1 MSTPRER
8 PEDPESKQRRRLFV
22 WLVAS
27 LALSMGI
34 VLAVGI
40 WLGRTPFHHPSRDLG
55 PAPVELVR
63 ASELRPVDAGVPRDA
78 GAEAGDV
85 FIRGRAPGPAW
96 SARTRNYLLVGV
108 DRKPWGRGGAL
119 ADTLIVV
126 AVDRASGHVGLVSV
140 PRDYYL
146 ELAPGVFGRI
156 NGAMNFASQS
166 HLDRLDFLGEKVGG
180 LLGLEIDHVVVV
192 DLTVLEHTI
201 DSVEGV
207 EVLVPCPIRDNF
219 VDPRT
224 PSGRRMLDVQA
235 GTVHMDGV
243 TAAMYARSR
252 HGRSDW
258 DRARRQQAVL
268 LALRRKLTSAVAIPL
283 LPELLDQ
290 LGDHLE
296 TDLDNRDMLELVRLA
311 MRIDPANLHGMV
323 LSSQVSQHFR
333 TDDGRQV
340 LVPDVDGVR
349 NQIRELFEAPPPGV
363 DPRHKECAPA
373 DAALA
378 GRVAAPFDGGSAPL
392 PSPEE
397 DGED

>member
-8 PEDPESKQRRRLFV
+8 PEDLETKQRRRLFA
-22 WLVAS
+22 WLVVSLGGS
-27 LALSMGI
+27 LAAVI
-34 VLAVGI
+34 AVGV
-40 WLGRTPFHHPSRDLG
+40 WLGRTPFYHPPRDLG
-55 PAPVELVR
+55 PSPVELVR
-63 ASELRPVDAGVPRDA
+63 ASELRPVDAGLRADA
-78 GAEAGDV
+78 GPDAGDV
-85 FIRGRAPGPAW
+85 YIRGRAPGPAW

-119 ADTLIVV
+119 ADTLILV
-126 AVDRASGHVGLVSV
+126 AVDRTSGHVGLVSV

-146 ELAPGVFGRI
+146 ELGPGVFGRI
-156 NGAMNFASQS
+156 NGAMNYASQN
-166 HLDRLDFLGEKVGG
+166 HLDRLGFLAEKVGG
-180 LLGLEIDHVVVV
+180 LLGLDIEHVVVV

-224 PSGRRMLDVQA
+224 PTGRRMLDVPA
-235 GTVHMDGV
+235 GDVHMDGV

-268 LALRRKLTSAVAIPL
+268 LALRRKLTSATALPL

-323 LSSQVSQHFR
+323 LSSQASQHFR

-340 LVPDVDGVR
+340 LVPDVDAVR
-349 NQIRELFEAPPPGV
+349 NQIRALFEAPPPGV

-373 DAALA
+373 EAALE
-378 GRVAAPFDGGSAPL
+378 GRVAVPLDGGAAPA
-392 PSPEE
+392 PTPTD